1 LIAPGSGGFNL
12 ETGNAD
18 LLKRAFY
25 ADCSGHDVAV
35 ARGNLV
41 HCTPFAPF
49 TTPSAITGLGFGRL
63 RRVYIECTEDR
74 AIPIDMQRQMQ
85 SESAG
90 SEVLTMNTSHSPFL
104 SAPGELARLI
114 LGCFRA

>member
-1 LIAPGSGGFNL
+1 MEIA
-12 ETGNAD
+12 
-18 LLKRAFY
+18 
-25 ADCSGHDVAV
+25 GHDVAV
-35 ARGNLV
+35 ARRNLV

-49 TTPSAITGLGFGRL
+49 TTPSAITGSGFGTL

-90 SEVLTMNTSHSPFL
+90 SEVLTMNTSHSPLL
-104 SAPGELARLI
+104 SALGELARLI